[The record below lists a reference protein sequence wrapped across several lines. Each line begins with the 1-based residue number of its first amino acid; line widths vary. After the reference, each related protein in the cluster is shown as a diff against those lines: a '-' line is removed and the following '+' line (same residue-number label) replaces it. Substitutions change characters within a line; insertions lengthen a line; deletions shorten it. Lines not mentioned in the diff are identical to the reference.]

1 MAQTAGLNQI
11 VWFDIT
17 RGCLILQFIVT
28 MLASQARPDFLTLT
42 AVCITFYM
50 IENTENLRRSTFRK
64 MVGVIGLSLLYD
76 LVWFGLNDQ
85 LDDSDGGMAAGVRKF
100 SLWVSYF
107 SFFFRVSV
115 FNILSLDRGV
125 SGAFEELCLI
135 SEPSGVLVRDK
146 QIVFLHFITITV
158 K

>member
-1 MAQTAGLNQI
+1 
-11 VWFDIT
+11 
-17 RGCLILQFIVT
+17 
-28 MLASQARPDFLTLT
+28 
-42 AVCITFYM
+42 M

-64 MVGVIGLSLLYD
+64 MVGVIGLSLVYD

-115 FNILSLDRGV
+115 CNNLSLDRGV
-125 SGAFEELCLI
+125 SGALEGLCLI
-135 SEPSGVLVRDK
+135 CEHYQDENRNEERCAAKWDQLARIRRAPS
-146 QIVFLHFITITV
+146 
-158 K
+158 